1 MSLRAAV
8 GMAVPVRSLRDAV
21 AQESWS
27 VRGARDVASG
37 DHPSRKRAGG
47 TAASRRAAA
56 GVAVLIRLIV
66 DGLARSTSRAAGG
79 AARNVAGG

>member
-47 TAASRRAAA
+47 AAASRAAA

-66 DGLARSTSRAAGG
+66 DGLACSTSRAAGG
-79 AARNVAGG
+79 AARNAAGG